1 MSIDRFAPAMDAG
14 VHSHPKPTQTSS
26 SKSISLSQTALP
38 LRLLGIL
45 FVLLCLLLPV
55 SARAVLTINSLTLS
69 PSTVVGGTVVT
80 GTVTLSANTTA
91 NTDVTLASNNTTVA
105 PVPAKVTVLNGT
117 SSNTFTFTTT
127 AVTAATTVTIT
138 ATLGTS
144 VKTATLIVNPPL
156 LSAMT
161 ITPTTLVGGADA
173 IGTVTLSGNA
183 PAGGLLVTL
192 TSSSTT
198 LATVPPVVR
207 VLAGTSTAT
216 FLTATSPVAAGS
228 SVTITGKLGAGTAI
242 ADPIVLQVGTTQT
255 NNSTADAAVQPGSNA
270 STNFGTLTT
279 LRIANFGATNAFSG
293 ASYLKFDLT
302 GVTAAPQF
310 STLKLSVN
318 TSSTPSTGIAHIK
331 IYGVSDTTWTETG
344 LTWNNAPGL
353 DRTNFVGT
361 GTLITE
367 ADVPMSGGVASFD
380 VSSYVTS
387 HIGSV
392 IGLQAISET
401 NNSLKLFVNSREATT
416 GKPILV
422 MASSG
427 ARLLDVPAPA
437 WAKATIGT
445 DTIDT
450 GGPSSGD
457 GVVLGSG
464 VYENDPGPDAVA
476 RNPVGPSPVFSRAYR
491 TWNAYNGY
499 ASPGLPVGW
508 THNYDVTVKTAN
520 NTTWSALTLI
530 YPDHASEVWTPVL
543 TGGGAPTGAFNL
555 PAKTPYIVTGVAS
568 TTTGLWNSL
577 TITFKDESKWT
588 FSSNPNTTN
597 AYALTNIANLAGRSV
612 GLYYDASSRLTD
624 CKDDITPFHTLLHL
638 DYANGSYLSL
648 LTEYSDPAN
657 PRKIDYGVG
666 TQNTTT
672 VLTSVSQMYTGAT
685 PIRQD
690 WKYSYLSNQ
699 GNGTPFISNV
709 FVYDP
714 AGSGNYVNN
723 TIGYDTVGRVSG
735 LTDASAKSHNYT
747 YPAQTQVTVQDVSGV
762 ALQWFQGFDA
772 LDKNTGDTDANTKS
786 SSVLYGD
793 TNPYLAT
800 QVTNRNGQLVNA
812 TYDNYGSLTSIDEPV
827 NDSQRLVTQ
836 TGYLYTDFAL
846 GRADHVTVG
855 AKSPTSM
862 TYHTGSVSVNGVP
875 QPNGMVKTVSTPKPD
890 TVGSASV
897 VTTTYVYTA
906 LGNVASVMSPS
917 PVTTGTTVTTTYNY
931 VVDGTVTKVEALGE
945 PLTVTDP
952 NGHTTHLR
960 YDARGNVTAMI
971 DASGNETDYIYNYLD
986 QVTKVT
992 YPPTVAGGGR
1002 AYLLYLY
1009 TFSDNTGP
1017 LKSTQLYNEAGVLE
1031 RQSSRT
1037 AGSENETK
1045 KVSGSTE
1052 AATTTFDSLYRP
1064 SMIADGNGKT
1074 HLSTYNAI
1082 GQLSQFAFPNY
1093 NAGTGYDSVNTTG
1106 FDNDHNVTAV
1116 TDGNAKSFTFDIASL
1131 STGDSRLK
1139 ASHYPAV
1146 GALAAF
1152 DATYTYD
1159 GYGRV
1164 TNLVYGGDTYA
1175 YTYDDNDLVL
1185 TETDTYAGL
1194 PARVLSYTYNDNGSR
1209 ASMNI
1214 ASLGLTYTYTYDSGG
1229 RLKVTSY
1236 SWGDSTNNSYLSNNW
1251 ISAQYNGIID
1261 TNYFHNARGWLS
1273 NFTNTYRADGTSLSF
1288 ANTFTYDALGNMLS
1302 YYQEM
1307 AAVYTPTGAAAGFTG
1322 TITYAYDP
1330 SIPGTNQDRLT
1341 SESSSRT
1348 ANGSSHNNLLVNF
1361 TFAHTS
1367 DPADNLT
1374 TLRGTTLT
1382 YNFDNQLSPGATYDG
1397 QGNPTLYNWAGVNT
1411 TFAWDAEDRLTSFG
1425 TAFTAGYRP
1434 DGLRA
1439 WKQTGSASTRHYFLY
1454 DGGHIVAELDS
1465 AGALLSAYGWGAAGL
1480 SERYEKATGLVF
1492 AYTFDPSGNLL
1503 QRHTNN
1509 TANGGTPIYADYS
1522 TLYDSFGGQRGA
1534 VTSRS
1539 GFALV
1544 NQDPVG
1550 WSGQFG
1556 GYTDQETVTPPGAGT
1571 DPLVR
1576 YPLVLLGHRYYDPG
1590 AGRFLNRDPEGME
1603 GGINVYAY
1611 CTNNPVNHAD
1621 PLGLDGYG
1629 LGGWIDHHLLG
1640 DSIEHWG
1647 EVQGRYD
1654 AGRATKRELAFAAI
1668 NGSVQTV
1675 LLAVTIVDGGVA
1687 VKGAFT
1693 FVAKKVAARAAAKA
1707 AIRGALKEP
1716 LALYEPT
1723 AFRCMVTRAAAG
1735 NALESAK
1742 ISYKILK
1749 AQDVKQLLSYTARKG
1764 LKRATVVFSKTGYH
1778 EAVMVNGR
1786 VYDAITGVKGLPYK
1800 QWVKKLGFTKEA
1812 KFDFELPFVD

>member
-1 MSIDRFAPAMDAG
+1 MSIDRFEPAMDAG
-14 VHSHPKPTQTSS
+14 VHSHPKPTQASS
-26 SKSISLSQTALP
+26 SKPVSLSRTALP
-38 LRLLGIL
+38 LRLLGTL

-127 AVTAATTVTIT
+127 AVTTATTVTIT

-183 PAGGLLVTL
+183 PAGGLLITL

-353 DRTNFVGT
+353 DRTGFVGT

-437 WAKATIGT
+437 WALATIAT
-445 DTIDT
+445 DTIGT

-457 GVVLGSG
+457 GVKLASG
-464 VYENDPGPDAVA
+464 VYENDPGPDAVV
-476 RNPVGPSPVFSRAYR
+476 RNPVGPTPVFSRAYR

-508 THNYDVTVKTAN
+508 THNYDVTIKTAN

-543 TGGGAPTGAFNL
+543 NSGVPTGAFS
-555 PAKTPYIVTGVAS
+555 PAVAKTPYIVTGVAS
-568 TTTGLWNSL
+568 ATTGLWNSL

-588 FSSNPNTTN
+588 FTFNPNTTN

-638 DYANGSYLSL
+638 DYANGNYLSL
-648 LTEYSDPAN
+648 LTEYSDPN
-657 PRKIDYGVG
+657 IPRKIDYGVG

-685 PIRQD
+685 PPRQD
-690 WKYSYLSNQ
+690 WQYSYLSNQ
-699 GNGTPFISNV
+699 GNGAPFISNV
-709 FVYDP
+709 YVYDP
-714 AGSGNYVNN
+714 SGLNVYVNN
-723 TIGYDTVGRVSG
+723 TVVYDTVGRVSS
-735 LTDASAKSHNYT
+735 LTDASGKSHNYT
-747 YPAQTQVTVQDVSGV
+747 YPAQTQISVQELINNVPTVE
-762 ALQWFQGFDA
+762 LQWFQSFDT
-772 LDKNTGDTDANTKS
+772 LNKDTGDTDAASQS
-786 SSVLYGD
+786 SIVDYLD
-793 TNPYLAT
+793 ANPYLPT
-800 QVTNRNGQLVNA
+800 QVTNRNGQAVKA
-812 TYDNYGSLTSIDEPV
+812 TYDNYGSTTSIDEPV
-827 NDSQRLVTQ
+827 NDAPNRLVTDI
-836 TGYLYTDFAL
+836 GYVYTDFAL
-846 GRADHVTVG
+846 GRVDHVTVG

-862 TYHTGSVSVNGVP
+862 TYYTGNTSVGGVP
-875 QPNGMVKTVSTPKPD
+875 QPNGMVKTVSTPKPN

-906 LGNVASVMSPS
+906 LGNIATITSPS
-917 PVTTGTTVTTTYNY
+917 PVTAGAFVTTTYNY
-931 VVDGTVTKVEALGE
+931 VTDTIGGVTTNKVEALGE
-945 PLTVTDP
+945 PLTVTAP
-952 NGHTTHLR
+952 PTLTAHTTHFR
-960 YDARGNVTAMI
+960 YDTRGNVTAVI
-971 DASGNETDYIYNYLD
+971 DANGNETDYIYNYLD

-992 YPPTVAGGGR
+992 YPATVTGGGR
-1002 AYLLYLY
+1002 AYLLYIY

-1017 LKSTQLYNEAGVLE
+1017 LKTTQLYNEAGALE

-1045 KVSGSTE
+1045 QVSGSTE
-1052 AATTTFDSLYRP
+1052 AVSTTFDSLYRP
-1064 SMIADGNGKT
+1064 KAVIDGNGKS
-1074 HLSTYNAI
+1074 HVSTYNAI
-1082 GQLSQFAFPNY
+1082 GQLSQFAYPLANIS
-1093 NAGTGYDSVNTTG
+1093 TGFDAPKATG
-1106 FDNDHNVTAV
+1106 FDNDHNLTSLK
-1116 TDGNAKSFTFDIASL
+1116 DGNANSFVFDIASL
-1131 STGDSRLK
+1131 STGDSRLTI
-1139 ASHYPAV
+1139 AHYPSV
-1146 GALAAF
+1146 GALGAF
-1152 DATYTYD
+1152 TANYTYD

-1164 TNLVYGGDTYA
+1164 SSLVYGGDTYA

-1194 PARVLSYTYNDNGSR
+1194 PARVLSYAYNDDGSR
-1209 ASMNI
+1209 ASLNI
-1214 ASLGLTYTYTYDSGG
+1214 SSLGLTYTYTYDNAG
-1229 RLKVTSY
+1229 RLTNTAF
-1236 SWGDSTNNSYLSNNW
+1236 SWGDSVTNKYQSNNW
-1251 ISAQYNGIID
+1251 ITDQNNNIATTFY
-1261 TNYFHNARGWLS
+1261 YYNARGWLS
-1273 NFTNTYRADGTSLSF
+1273 RYSNTYWDGTSLSF
-1288 ANTFTYDALGNMLS
+1288 ANTFTHDAQGNILS

-1330 SIPGTNQDRLT
+1330 ASVNNQDRLT
-1341 SESSSRT
+1341 SEVTART
-1348 ANGSSHNNLLVNF
+1348 ANGSSHNNLLVTY

-1367 DPADNLT
+1367 DASDNLT
-1374 TLRGTTLT
+1374 TLRGNALT
-1382 YNFDNQLSPGATYDG
+1382 YNDDNQLVGPTYDG
-1397 QGNPTLYNWAGVNT
+1397 QGNPTLYNWGGTNT
-1411 TFAWDAEDRLTSFG
+1411 AFAWDAEDRLTSLG

-1439 WKQTGSASTRHYFLY
+1439 WKQTTNLASRHYFLY

-1465 AGALLSAYGWGAAGL
+1465 AAGL
-1480 SERYEKATGLVF
+1480 L
-1492 AYTFDPSGNLL
+1492 DDSG
-1503 QRHTNN
+1503 
-1509 TANGGTPIYADYS
+1509 
-1522 TLYDSFGGQRGA
+1522 
-1534 VTSRS
+1534 
-1539 GFALV
+1539 
-1544 NQDPVG
+1544 
-1550 WSGQFG
+1550 
-1556 GYTDQETVTPPGAGT
+1556 
-1571 DPLVR
+1571 
-1576 YPLVLLGHRYYDPG
+1576 
-1590 AGRFLNRDPEGME
+1590 
-1603 GGINVYAY
+1603 
-1611 CTNNPVNHAD
+1611 
-1621 PLGLDGYG
+1621 
-1629 LGGWIDHHLLG
+1629 
-1640 DSIEHWG
+1640 
-1647 EVQGRYD
+1647 
-1654 AGRATKRELAFAAI
+1654 
-1668 NGSVQTV
+1668 
-1675 LLAVTIVDGGVA
+1675 
-1687 VKGAFT
+1687 
-1693 FVAKKVAARAAAKA
+1693 
-1707 AIRGALKEP
+1707 
-1716 LALYEPT
+1716 
-1723 AFRCMVTRAAAG
+1723 
-1735 NALESAK
+1735 
-1742 ISYKILK
+1742 
-1749 AQDVKQLLSYTARKG
+1749 
-1764 LKRATVVFSKTGYH
+1764 
-1778 EAVMVNGR
+1778 
-1786 VYDAITGVKGLPYK
+1786 
-1800 QWVKKLGFTKEA
+1800 
-1812 KFDFELPFVD
+1812 

>member
-1 MSIDRFAPAMDAG
+1 MM
-14 VHSHPKPTQTSS
+14 
-26 SKSISLSQTALP
+26 P
-38 LRLLGIL
+38 LRLLGTL

-55 SARAVLTINSLTLS
+55 SARAVPTVSSLTLS
-69 PSTVVGGTVVT
+69 PTSVVGGGTIT

-91 NTDVTLASNNTTVA
+91 DTPVNLASTNTTVA
-105 PVPAKVTVLNGT
+105 PVPATVTVLNGT
-117 SSNTFTFTTT
+117 SSKTFTFTTT
-127 AVTAATTVTIT
+127 AVATSTSITIT
-138 ATLGTS
+138 ATLGAS
-144 VKTATLIVNPPL
+144 SKTAILTVTPPL
-156 LSAMT
+156 LSALT
-161 ITPTTLVGGADA
+161 LVPTTLPGGTNTT
-173 IGTVTLSGNA
+173 GTVTLSGNA
-183 PAGGLLVTL
+183 PTGGLLVTL

-207 VLAGTSTAT
+207 VLAGSNTAT
-216 FLTATSPVAAGS
+216 FLTATSPITMS
-228 SVTITGKLGAGTAI
+228 SVVTITAKLGTGTAI
-242 ADPIVLQVGTTQT
+242 AVPLALQVGTTQT
-255 NNSTADAAVQPGSNA
+255 LNPTADSSVQAGSNA
-270 STNFGTLTT
+270 STNYGTLTL
-279 LRIANFGATNAFSG
+279 LRAADFGVSSSSSSVT
-293 ASYLKFDLT
+293 YLKLDLT
-302 GVTAAPQF
+302 GITSVPQF
-310 STLKLSVN
+310 STLKLTVN
-318 TSSTPSTGIAHIK
+318 TGSTPASGIPRIK

-353 DRTNFVGT
+353 DRANFVGT

-387 HIGSV
+387 HIGGV

-401 NNSLKLFVNSREATT
+401 NDSLKLFVNSREATT
-416 GKPILV
+416 GKPVLV

-445 DTIDT
+445 DTINT
-450 GGPSSGD
+450 EGPSSGD

-464 VYENDPGPDAVA
+464 VYENDPGPDAVV
-476 RNPVGPSPVFSRAYR
+476 RNPVGPTPVFSRAYR

-508 THNYDVTVKTAN
+508 THNYDVTIQTAN

-530 YPDHASEVWTPVL
+530 YPDHASEQWLPTLNNGV
-543 TGGGAPTGAFNL
+543 PTGAFS
-555 PAKTPYIVTGVAS
+555 PVVAKTPYIVTGVAS
-568 TTTGLWNSL
+568 ATTGLWNSL

-588 FSSNPNTTN
+588 FSFNPNTTN
-597 AYALTNIANLAGRSV
+597 AYALTSITNLAGRAV

-624 CKDDITPFHTLLHL
+624 CKDDIAPFHTLLHL
-638 DYANGSYLSL
+638 DYTAGYLSL

-699 GNGTPFISNV
+699 GNGAPFISSV
-709 FVYDP
+709 YVYDP

-723 TIGYDTVGRVSG
+723 TVGYDAVGRVSG

-747 YPAQTQVTVQDVSGV
+747 YPAQTQVTVQDVSGI

-772 LDKNTGDTDANTKS
+772 LDKDTGDTDANTKS
-786 SSVLYGD
+786 NSVLYGD
-793 TNPYLAT
+793 TNPYLPT
-800 QVTNRNGQLVNA
+800 QVTNRNQQIVNA
-812 TYDNYGSLTSIDEPV
+812 TYDNYGSTTSIDEPV
-827 NDSQRLVTQ
+827 NDAPNRLVTDI
-836 TGYLYTDFAL
+836 GYVYTDFAL
-846 GRADHVTVG
+846 GRVDHITVG

-862 TYHTGSVSVNGVP
+862 TYYTGNTSVGGVL
-875 QPNGMVKTVSTPKPD
+875 QPNGMVKTVSIPKPN

-906 LGNVASVMSPS
+906 LGNIATITSPS
-917 PVTTGTTVTTTYNY
+917 PVTAGAFVTTTYNY
-931 VVDGTVTKVEALGE
+931 VTDTIGGVTTTKVEALGE
-945 PLTVTDP
+945 PLTVTAP
-952 NGHTTHLR
+952 PTLTAHTTHFR
-960 YDARGNVTAMI
+960 YDARGNVTAVI
-971 DASGNETDYIYNYLD
+971 DANGNETDYIYNYLD

-992 YPPTVAGGGR
+992 YPATVTGGGR

-1017 LKSTQLYNEAGVLE
+1017 LKTTQLYNEAGALE

-1045 KVSGSTE
+1045 QVSGSTE
-1052 AATTTFDSLYRP
+1052 AVSTTFDSLYRP
-1064 SMIADGNGKT
+1064 TAIIDGKGKS
-1074 HLSTYNAI
+1074 HVSTYNAI
-1082 GQLSQFAFPNY
+1082 GQLSQFAYPLANLS
-1093 NAGTGYDSVNTTG
+1093 TGFDAPKATG
-1106 FDNDHNVTAV
+1106 FDNDHNLTSL

-1152 DATYTYD
+1152 DANYTYD

-1164 TNLVYGGDTYA
+1164 SSLVYGGDTYA

-1194 PARVLSYTYNDNGSR
+1194 PARVLSYAYNDDGSR
-1209 ASMNI
+1209 ASLNI
-1214 ASLGLTYTYTYDSGG
+1214 SSLGLTYTYTYDNAG
-1229 RLKVTSY
+1229 RLTNTAF
-1236 SWGDSTNNSYLSNNW
+1236 SWGDSVTNKYQSNNW
-1251 ISAQYNGIID
+1251 MTAQFNNIATTFY
-1261 TNYFHNARGWLS
+1261 YHNPRGWLS
-1273 NFTNTYRADGTSLSF
+1273 NFTNSYSDGTSLSF
-1288 ANTFTYDALGNMLS
+1288 ANTFTYDALGNILS

-1330 SIPGTNQDRLT
+1330 TSVNNQDRLT
-1341 SESSSRT
+1341 SEVSSRT
-1348 ANGSSHNNLLVNF
+1348 ANGSSHNNLLVPY
-1361 TFAHTS
+1361 TFAYVS
-1367 DPADNLT
+1367 DASDNLT
-1374 TLRGTTLT
+1374 TLRVSTNTLT
-1382 YNFDNQLSPGATYDG
+1382 YNDDNQLVGPTYDG
-1397 QGNPTLYNWAGVNT
+1397 QGNPTLYNWGGVNT
-1411 TFAWDAEDRLTSFG
+1411 TFAWDAEDRLTQFG

-1439 WKQTGSASTRHYFLY
+1439 WKQTGAASTRHYFLY

-1480 SERYEKATGLVF
+1480 SERYEAATGTTY

-1522 TLYDSFGGQRGA
+1522 TLYDAFGAQRGA

-1539 GFALV
+1539 GYALV

-1550 WSGQFG
+1550 WGGQWG
-1556 GYTDQETVTPPGAGT
+1556 GYTDQATAAFGSGSTPI
-1571 DPLVR
+1571 VR

-1590 AGRFLNRDPEGME
+1590 AGRFLNRDPVGME
-1603 GGINVYAY
+1603 GGVNVYAY
-1611 CTNNPVNHAD
+1611 CTNNPVNRAD
-1621 PLGLDGYG
+1621 PSGL
-1629 LGGWIDHHLLG
+1629 
-1640 DSIEHWG
+1640 
-1647 EVQGRYD
+1647 
-1654 AGRATKRELAFAAI
+1654 
-1668 NGSVQTV
+1668 
-1675 LLAVTIVDGGVA
+1675 
-1687 VKGAFT
+1687 
-1693 FVAKKVAARAAAKA
+1693 
-1707 AIRGALKEP
+1707 
-1716 LALYEPT
+1716 
-1723 AFRCMVTRAAAG
+1723 
-1735 NALESAK
+1735 
-1742 ISYKILK
+1742 
-1749 AQDVKQLLSYTARKG
+1749 
-1764 LKRATVVFSKTGYH
+1764 
-1778 EAVMVNGR
+1778 
-1786 VYDAITGVKGLPYK
+1786 DAITLLTPDEVKAWYAAIDYSIENRAAISETGFAVAKGAATIAGTGGTLTTASALLGTGAAATALAATGVVAAGAVGAYVGYSYVGVPLANSLYGPDTLPTMAADPAIAQIYQK
-1800 QWVKKLGFTKEA
+1800 ARARQKIVEKLQYMFGKATGEQHNLDRSA
-1812 KFDFELPFVD
+1812 ETLCVRIE